1 MKGGKR
7 KAMNKGLGV
16 VESTVVPLRAGVVHA
31 VELCVGDGAWSRKEF
46 SQAEAAHQYM
56 AGAVAGA
63 ARPSTGGWINGRV
76 RFRLLEG
83 ERIEV
88 EIAIEVTY
96 PGAKT

>member
-1 MKGGKR
+1 M
-7 KAMNKGLGV
+7 
-16 VESTVVPLRAGVVHA
+16 SLRWSPCARA
-31 VELCVGDGAWSRKEF
+31 WVELCVGDGAWSRKEF

-83 ERIEV
+83 ERVVVIGAYSAQR
-88 EIAIEVTY
+88 IQ
-96 PGAKT
+96 PGEGEGADDPQPLTIN

>member
-1 MKGGKR
+1 
-7 KAMNKGLGV
+7 MNKGLGV
-16 VESTVVPLRAGVVHA
+16 DETTVVPLRAGAVHA

-46 SQAEAAHQYM
+46 SQAEAAHQFM

-83 ERIEV
+83 DREV
-88 EIAIEVTY
+88 VQIAIEVTY
-96 PGAKT
+96 PRRKT